1 MGVEF
6 TQSARRHK
14 IGKARVRQVL
24 ANPVVVD
31 RIVEEH
37 DPRVRLLILGDDDT
51 GRALEVIAVQED
63 EVFVLI
69 HRDGSAAE
77 VQGTVRGGG
86 EAMTARKAKETV
98 TLKDGT
104 VLDDEA
110 ADRIVAEVEEAVLAG
125 RGSSSFPRKGRPSLT
140 GRAAASPHV
149 GFRVSP
155 EARDEAEAIA
165 RERGVTVSAL
175 AREAL
180 E

>member
-1 MGVEF
+1 
-6 TQSARRHK
+6 
-14 IGKARVRQVL
+14 
-24 ANPVVVD
+24 
-31 RIVEEH
+31 
-37 DPRVRLLILGDDDT
+37 
-51 GRALEVIAVQED
+51 
-63 EVFVLI
+63 
-69 HRDGSAAE
+69 
-77 VQGTVRGGG
+77 
-86 EAMTARKAKETV
+86 MTARKVQETV

-155 EARDEAEAIA
+155 ELRDEAEAIA

-180 E
+180 EQFVSNAG